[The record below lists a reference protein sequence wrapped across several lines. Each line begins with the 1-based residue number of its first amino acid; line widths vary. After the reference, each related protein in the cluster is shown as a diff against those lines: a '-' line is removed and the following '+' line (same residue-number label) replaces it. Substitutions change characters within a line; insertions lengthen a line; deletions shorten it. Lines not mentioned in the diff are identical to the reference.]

1 MMLPIAITFGGLLV
15 QMLGLL
21 FMVPG
26 VAFDS
31 ARILN
36 ATLWMQF
43 IGGLATIGGLTFIV
57 GRYLCLI

>member
-26 VAFDS
+26 VALDS
-31 ARILN
+31 ERILK
-36 ATLWMQF
+36 ACLWVEF
-43 IGGLATIGGLTFIV
+43 IGGLASIGGMAFIV